1 MIGEQASSLEG
12 INMNVYLVYQAGI
25 ANVFLVD
32 AFDLNATGLNVGRL
46 LQGSFHECETFV
58 RGMARAGA
66 SVRTAHCNQ
75 AGDISG
81 AQWFDDLENAP
92 FSDSHCPVKA
102 N

>member
-1 MIGEQASSLEG
+1 
-12 INMNVYLVYQAGI
+12 MNVYLVYQAGI

-32 AFDLNATGLNVGRL
+32 AFNLNADGGKSGGVQRL
-46 LQGSFHECETFV
+46 LQSTFSECEMFV

-66 SVRTAHCNQ
+66 SVRTAYCNQ

-81 AQWFDDLENAP
+81 SQWFSDLDNAP
-92 FSDSHCPVKA
+92 FSESQHPITA

>member
-1 MIGEQASSLEG
+1 
-12 INMNVYLVYQAGI
+12 MNVYLVYQAGI

-32 AFDLNATGLNVGRL
+32 MFNLNEDGGKSGGVQRL
-46 LQGSFHECETFV
+46 LQGAFSECETFV

-75 AGDISG
+75 AGDISDS
-81 AQWFDDLENAP
+81 QWFSDLENAP
-92 FSDSHCPVKA
+92 FSDKHQPVTA